1 MSVVTEKGFG
11 WQKAKYLM
19 IPMVL
24 PLSHLGCLLLGLSSV
39 GLTQPKSDVAW
50 KVGDPPQD
58 P

>member
-11 WQKAKYLM
+11 WPKVKYLM

-39 GLTQPKSDVAW
+39 GLTQPKSDVAC